1 MARPASAG
9 RRRFGGEDRSPV
21 LKHCVRYADKCPMH
35 VFTRPD
41 LYSQAPPTARQEP
54 HSPLFIGSP
63 AQVAE
68 FLGPR
73 MEQRT
78 HTIALVTAELRHLA
92 RAGWPSDSLTFVLRD
107 ETSVTV
113 RP

>member
-1 MARPASAG
+1 M
-9 RRRFGGEDRSPV
+9 SP
-21 LKHCVRYADKCPMH
+21 ME
-35 VFTRPD
+35 VFLRPD

-54 HSPLFIGSP
+54 DAPVFSGTPG
-63 AQVAE
+63 QVAE

-78 HTIALVTAELRHLA
+78 HTLALVRAELDHLA
-92 RAGWPSDSLTFVLRD
+92 RAGWPTDSLTFVLAD

>member
-1 MARPASAG
+1 MDG
-9 RRRFGGEDRSPV
+9 MD
-21 LKHCVRYADKCPMH
+21 
-35 VFTRPD
+35 VFLRAD

-54 HSPLFIGSP
+54 DGPVFTGTP
-63 AQVAE
+63 VQVAE

-78 HTIALVTAELRHLA
+78 HTLALVRAELLHLA
-92 RAGWPSDSLTFVLRD
+92 RAGWPTDSLTFVLRD

>member
-1 MARPASAG
+1 VPNGA
-9 RRRFGGEDRSPV
+9 
-21 LKHCVRYADKCPMH
+21 LKDMGADADTWRME

-41 LYSQAPPTARQEP
+41 MFSQAPPTARQEP
-54 HSPLFIGSP
+54 DGPVFSGSP
-63 AQVAE
+63 AQVAAY
-68 FLGPR
+68 LGAR

-78 HTIALVTAELRHLA
+78 HTLALVTAELSHLE
-92 RAGWPSDSLTFVLRD
+92 RAGWPTDSLTFVLTD

>member
-1 MARPASAG
+1 MSG
-9 RRRFGGEDRSPV
+9 ME
-21 LKHCVRYADKCPMH
+21 
-35 VFTRPD
+35 VFPRLD

-54 HSPLFIGSP
+54 TGPVFSGTPN
-63 AQVAE
+63 QVAE

-73 MEQRT
+73 MEKRT
-78 HTIALVTAELRHLA
+78 HTIALVTAELTHLA
-92 RAGWPSDSLTFVLRD
+92 RAGWPTDSLTFVLSD